1 MVQPTQPY
9 SRLKNYTENMTIT
22 ISTDDQNSNSF
33 DMQGSKLRALI
44 MPSVLTSNKFQL
56 QFSIDNSFWYNF
68 TNITGVTQDIQ
79 HTADGLVFLNDFD
92 FLSDGYLR
100 VRTNSSELADRTF
113 IGIFG

>member
-1 MVQPTQPY
+1 MVQPTEPY

-22 ISTDDQNSNSF
+22 IATDNQNSNSF

-44 MPSVLTSNKFQL
+44 MPTVLTSNKFQL
-56 QFSIDNSFWYNF
+56 QFSINNSTWYNF
-68 TNITGVTQDIQ
+68 TDISGTTQDIQ

-100 VRTNSSELADRTF
+100 VRTNLSELADRTF